1 LEALGIPRITRHI
14 FLCCGQTEP
23 TCCDRAESL
32 AAWEFLKRRLS
43 ELGLSGQGGVYRTKA
58 NCLRVCQ
65 SGPIAVVYPEGI
77 WYRGCN
83 SSVLERIV
91 REHLIE
97 GRPVQEYVIAKRP
110 LPTTE

>member
-1 LEALGIPRITRHI
+1 MPQPERPEVTRVSTSFGI
-14 FLCCGQTEP
+14 
-23 TCCDRAESL
+23 D
-32 AAWEFLKRRLS
+32 
-43 ELGLSGQGGVYRTKA
+43 SG
-58 NCLRVCQ
+58 
-65 SGPIAVVYPEGI
+65 GPIAVVYPDGI

-97 GRPVQEYVIAKRP
+97 GRPVQEYVIAERP